1 MKRISIYLFC
11 VIYVFFVLF
20 LGLYLARPSHICPS
34 PSSLEIT
41 ANPVKEFEGVVDSNL
56 YNTQVFIPM
65 KDRVFNKTGIQCVW
79 SSVETLARY
88 AEIEKLYDI
97 TEKDE
102 YKSYAGPKSLKA
114 MLNKYDI
121 KYEMTTSKNNRSLL
135 IKGCVVEKRAVGFDI
150 PGHVMVLVH
159 YDEVNGI
166 VKYINNSDPTLKIRT
181 WTIEE
186 FNKRWDGW
194 VFLIYADNDIIPYK
208 NGGRFD
214 VIDKNEYQSKYEKN
228 YILSPIINFF

>member
-11 VIYVFFVLF
+11 ILYVFFILF
-20 LGLYLARPSHICPS
+20 LVFYITRTTHICPNPLS
-34 PSSLEIT
+34 NST
-41 ANPVKEFEGVVDSNL
+41 ANPVKEFEGDPDSNL

-97 TEKDE
+97 TKKAE
-102 YKSYAGPKSLKA
+102 YKSYAGPQSLKN

-121 KYEMTTSKNNRSLL
+121 KYEMTTNKNDRSLL
-135 IKGCVVEKRAVGFDI
+135 IKGCTIEKRAVGFDI
-150 PGHVMVLVH
+150 PGHAMVLVH
-159 YDEVNGI
+159 YDEKEGI

-181 WTIEE
+181 WTMEE
-186 FNKRWDGW
+186 FNKRWGGW
-194 VFLIYADNDIIPYK
+194 VFVIYADNDIIPYK
-208 NGGRFD
+208 NGGYFYFD
-214 VIDKNEYQSKYEKN
+214 IIDKSEYQSKYERN
-228 YILSPIINFF
+228 YILYPLNFF